1 MGRNAFHVVFLP
13 SQIGKTID
21 NHKAQPFMREYFS
34 KIEALSEDKSLSS
47 RSRFM
52 YKDLLEMRSKGWK
65 LRRELETA
73 KTLEE
78 IRKDAERDERMQA
91 QQAQQPGGKGERT

>member
-1 MGRNAFHVVFLP
+1 
-13 SQIGKTID
+13 
-21 NHKAQPFMREYFS
+21 MREYFS
-34 KIEALSEDKSLSS
+34 KIEALSDDKSLSS

-52 YKDLLEMRSKGWK
+52 YKDLLEMRSNGWK

-91 QQAQQPGGKGERT
+91 QQAQQVGGKGERA